1 MVSIS
6 TTAIIMIMII
16 SIIIIIIIM
25 IQALGTI
32 TMHKGTW
39 SRSTGHW
46 RQYNEDFHSDFGPYP
61 LSLRGTTVIKL
72 IIIHSH
78 KHQNAS
84 ETLPKSMSLLTTSFP
99 RKRGFIVS
107 A

>member
-39 SRSTGHW
+39 SRSTGHK
-46 RQYNEDFHSDFGPYP
+46 RQCNEDFHSDFGPYP